1 MNHSRTI
8 VIVLAAG
15 MLLAGC
21 SSSGPA
27 PAKTADTT
35 GVAGSSSPCAGKK
48 WPQPVPAV
56 SGMALSDAVS
66 GTLLCFHITEAVAPD
81 GHDALQDPVDETD
94 WVITGSKPGAGTAVT
109 QDQPVTLTIS
119 NPNN

>member
-1 MNHSRTI
+1 MNHTRTA
-8 VIVLAAG
+8 VIVLAAAG
-15 MLLAGC
+15 LLLAGC
-21 SSSGPA
+21 SSSDPA
-27 PAKTADTT
+27 PAKTPGA
-35 GVAGSSSPCAGKK
+35 AGSGSPCAGKK
-48 WPQPVPAV
+48 WPQAVPTV
-56 SGMALSDAVS
+56 TGMPLADAVADP
-66 GTLLCFHITEAVAPD
+66 LLCFHITEAVAPD